1 MFKKLNENWAL
12 KLLALAFACI
22 LWFFVTGEQKL
33 ERSYEVPLQLK
44 NMPAGMMVA
53 NDIPNVIDVR
63 ISGPR
68 TLLMNL
74 QLQDIGI
81 AVNLKDLEPGLTT
94 LKRLEER
101 LNLPGPLKVTRL
113 SPSYIDVKLERVVS
127 KKVEVKPQFRGK
139 PAAGYRVAAVHIE
152 PAQVMIEG
160 AESEVAVLDSVATEI
175 VDIADAGETRREKVS
190 LSYPGR
196 YSNLKNHLAVE
207 MEIVIEPTAK
217 PQ

>member
-1 MFKKLNENWAL
+1 MLKKLTENWVL
-12 KLLALAFACI
+12 KLLALVFACI

-33 ERSYEVPLQLK
+33 ERSYAVPLELK

-53 NDIPNVIDVR
+53 NDIPSIVDVR

-81 AVNLKDLEPGLTT
+81 AVDLKGLEPGLIT

-113 SPSYIDVKLERVVS
+113 SPSYVDVKLERVAS
-127 KKVEVKPQFRGK
+127 KNVAVKPRLNGK
-139 PAAGYRVAAVHIE
+139 PATGYRVAAVNIK
-152 PAQVMIEG
+152 PPQVMIEG
-160 AESEVAVLDSVATEI
+160 SESEVAEIDGVVTEVLDIS
-175 VDIADAGETRREKVS
+175 GLRETRRENVS
-190 LSYPGR
+190 LSYRGR
-196 YSNLKNHLAVE
+196 YSNLKKQQMVE
-207 MEIVIEPTAK
+207 VQVVIEPL
-217 PQ
+217 P

>member
-12 KLLALAFACI
+12 KLLALVFACI

-33 ERSYEVPLQLK
+33 ERSYAVPLQLK

-53 NDIPNVIDVR
+53 NDIPNMVDVR

-127 KKVEVKPQFRGK
+127 KNVEVKPQFSGK
-139 PAAGYRVAAVHIE
+139 PAAGYRVAAVRVE
-152 PAQVMIEG
+152 PALVMIEG
-160 AESEVAVLDSVATEI
+160 AESEVAVVDSVATET
-175 VDIADAGETRREKVS
+175 VDLADALETRREKVS

-207 MEIVIEPTAK
+207 MEIVIEPTPK

>member
-1 MFKKLNENWAL
+1 MIKKLTENWAL
-12 KLLALAFACI
+12 KLLALVFSFI

-33 ERSYEVPLQLK
+33 ERSYAVPLELK

-53 NDIPNVIDVR
+53 NDIPNIIDVR
-63 ISGPR
+63 VSGPR

-127 KKVEVKPQFRGK
+127 KNVEVKPQLSGK
-139 PAAGYRVAAVHIE
+139 PAAGHRVVAVRIK
-152 PAQVMIEG
+152 PQQVMIEG
-160 AESEVAVLDSVATEI
+160 AESEVAEVDSVATETM
-175 VDIADAGETRREKVS
+175 DLADARETLRGKVS

-196 YSNLKNHLAVE
+196 YSNLKNQLAVE
-207 MEIVIEPTAK
+207 VEVAIEPLPK
-217 PQ
+217 QK

>member
-1 MFKKLNENWAL
+1 MLSKLTENWVL
-12 KLLALAFACI
+12 KLLALVFACI

-33 ERSYEVPLQLK
+33 ERSYAVPLELK

-53 NDIPNVIDVR
+53 NEIPSLVDVR

-68 TLLMNL
+68 TLLLNL

-81 AVNLKDLEPGLTT
+81 AVNLKDLEPGLIT

-127 KKVEVKPQFRGK
+127 KNVAVKHQLSGK
-139 PAAGYRVAAVHIE
+139 PAAGYRVAKVNIK
-152 PAQVMIEG
+152 PRQVMIEG
-160 AESEVAVLDSVATEI
+160 AESEVAGVDSVITEKL
-175 VDIADAGETRREKVS
+175 DLTDARTTLREEVS
-190 LSYPGR
+190 LVYPGR
-196 YSNLKNHLAVE
+196 YSNLKNNQAVAVE
-207 MEIVIEPTAK
+207 VVVEPLPK
-217 PQ
+217 